1 MRRNLDTSW
10 ESFGNYTTD
19 LITNEAKTLIRS
31 HDSGTPMFLYVS
43 HLAVHSANSYQFLQ
57 APKEVIKQFD
67 YIKDKNRR
75 TYAGECRVIYDL

>member
-1 MRRNLDTSW
+1 MNVSW

-31 HDSGTPMFLYVS
+31 HDSKAPMFLYVS
-43 HLAVHSANSYQFLQ
+43 HLAVHSANPYQFLQ
-57 APKEVIKQFD
+57 APKDIIKKFD

-75 TYAGECRVIYDL
+75 IFAGEPR